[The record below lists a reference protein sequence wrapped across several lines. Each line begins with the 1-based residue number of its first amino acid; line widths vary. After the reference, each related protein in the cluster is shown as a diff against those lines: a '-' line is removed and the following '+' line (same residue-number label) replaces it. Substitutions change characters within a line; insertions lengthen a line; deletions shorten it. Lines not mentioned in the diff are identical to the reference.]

1 MAKDNLSGKLAVILH
16 ADIAESTML
25 VQQDERL
32 AHERIQDAFR
42 RFSETIEKYQGQVRE
57 LRGDALLADFERPS
71 DAVTAA
77 LAFQAEH
84 TSYIEQLIDDIRPT
98 VRVGI
103 AMGEVIIADNTV
115 TGSGVVLAQRVEQL
129 SEPGGVCITA
139 AIHEG
144 LPKRLP
150 FDQADMGERQVKGF
164 DEPVR
169 VYRVKLKPGQALPQP
184 EPTGHSESS
193 QLKRNSIIALVTV
206 ALVVVVGSIL
216 WLQPWAPEEEPAS
229 IARMAFPLPDKP
241 SIAVLAF
248 DNLSA
253 DSEQEYFSDGI
264 SEDIITDLSKI
275 ANLHVVARNSSFV
288 FKNTNVNI
296 KQVATELEVRYV
308 LEGSVRK
315 FGDRVRITAQ
325 LIDSRSGGHVW
336 AERYDRVLENI
347 FDLQDEIAG
356 QIVDALRVKISSSE
370 ERAIEE
376 RPTNNVD
383 AYEKYLRARSLLQ
396 EMTRENV
403 ERAADLF
410 ESAIALDPNYV
421 QAMAGLADCG
431 STLEYHYGV
440 SDKTREKTIAYS
452 KRARELN
459 PNLAETH
466 ASYGRVLF
474 FLGKEEE
481 AIREFETALELSPN
495 SLEGNFYFGVL
506 YLTSGKAEKALPL
519 MRKAFALAP
528 YDLQVGMMLL
538 LGYSSA
544 SRESEAR
551 DTANRVLKIA
561 KFRNE
566 LHPDDVTATYVGAMA
581 YYYLDKIKEAKS
593 WAELA
598 LDLATEDNR
607 QIYNL
612 ACLFSLLG
620 EIDRAI
626 DLVARMLRL
635 GCSDSKIK
643 WIRYVDNDLKNIRDR
658 ERFQKLFN

>member
-1 MAKDNLSGKLAVILH
+1 MTQAPVRKLAVLFH
-16 ADIAESTML
+16 ADIVGSTSL
-25 VQQDERL
+25 VQNNETI
-32 AHERIQDAFR
+32 AHERIQDAFHR
-42 RFSETIEKYQGQVRE
+42 LSATISNYGGIAHEI
-57 LRGDALLADFERPS
+57 RGDALVAEFARTS
-71 DAVTAA
+71 DAISAS
-77 LAFQAEH
+77 LAFQTANTTH
-84 TSYIEQLIDDIRPT
+84 NEQLTDEVRP
-98 VRVGI
+98 VLRIGI

-115 TGSGVVLAQRVEQL
+115 TGEGIVLAQRLEQL
-129 SEPGGVCITA
+129 AENGGICIQGA
-139 AIHEG
+139 AYETV
-144 LPKRLP
+144 PKRLP
-150 FDQADMGERQVKGF
+150 FEFENLGEQQIKGF
-164 DEPVR
+164 DES
-169 VYRVKLKPGQALPQP
+169 VKAYAV
-184 EPTGHSESS
+184 S
-193 QLKRNSIIALVTV
+193 
-206 ALVVVVGSIL
+206 
-216 WLQPWAPEEEPAS
+216 LQPGTAIPESEGIVQAGTQAPN
-229 IARMAFPLPDKP
+229 LPDKP
-241 SIAVLAF
+241 SIAVLPF
-248 DNLSA
+248 DNMSA
-253 DSEQEYFSDGI
+253 DVEQEYFSDGI

-275 ANLHVVARNSSFV
+275 SNLHVVARNSSFV

-431 STLEYHYGV
+431 STLEYHYEI

-506 YLTSGKAEKALPL
+506 YLTSGKAEKSLPL

-551 DTANRVLKIA
+551 DTANRILKIA

-581 YYYLDKIKEAKS
+581 YYHLDKIKEAKS

-598 LDLATEDNR
+598 LDLAIEDNR

-626 DLVARMLRL
+626 DLVARVLQL

-643 WIRYVDNDLKNIRDR
+643 WIRYVDNDLKNIRAR